1 LRRTRSER
9 VAESGQSGSGG
20 DAMGSNGKIFLDM
33 LLSAGCTGYTGACG
47 ACMLLR
53 CETSRTLFGE
63 TDMDSMDRTISF
75 DTLAVAPMGKT
86 AMALEKELS
95 VYEANLPELLANEG
109 KYVLIAGEQISGPF
123 DTYEDALAVGYEKY
137 GLIPF
142 LVKQIS
148 HFEPIYYFSRD
159 LSACPS

>member
-1 LRRTRSER
+1 MNFKNLVWRS
-9 VAESGQSGSGG
+9 
-20 DAMGSNGKIFLDM
+20 DM
-33 LLSAGCTGYTGACG
+33 EP
-47 ACMLLR
+47 M
-53 CETSRTLFGE
+53 E
-63 TDMDSMDRTISF
+63 RTISL
-75 DTLAVAPMGKT
+75 DTLTVVPTEKV

-109 KYVLIAGEQISGPF
+109 KYVLVSGEQISGPF

-137 GLIPF
+137 GLVPF